1 MTNSKRIL
9 LKENEASSNEMIQ
22 NSKNAYSNGKT
33 LISMLD
39 KLGLQVE
46 SVNDWAAI
54 EQEFKKDYPRA
65 SLKFNIDANGI
76 TEQYGEAETFYLK
89 HRLQMSFEPFTDEQI
104 EAIKENQRVYAD
116 QPNQIEAFELFNTVK
131 DSLLRLQEIGVKID
145 LNKTY
150 LVNRVLIGD
159 ERQKP
164 ALKIDPKA
172 MYHTLV
178 NLK

>member
-1 MTNSKRIL
+1 MTNSKKIL
-9 LKENEASSNEMIQ
+9 LSENANSYNEIIA
-22 NSKNAYSNGKT
+22 NAKKAYSNGIT
-33 LISMLD
+33 LLSMLD
-39 KLGLQVE
+39 KLGLTVE
-46 SVNDWAAI
+46 SVNDWQSI

-76 TEQYGEAETFYLK
+76 TEQYGEAEAFYLK
-89 HRLQMSFEPFTDEQI
+89 HRLQMSFEPLTDAMIEEIKESQRVYTTNEKQI
-104 EAIKENQRVYAD
+104 EAT
-116 QPNQIEAFELFNTVK
+116 ELFTTIK

-145 LNKTY
+145 VNKTY

-164 ALKIDPKA
+164 ALKIDTTA
-172 MYHTLV
+172 LYHTII